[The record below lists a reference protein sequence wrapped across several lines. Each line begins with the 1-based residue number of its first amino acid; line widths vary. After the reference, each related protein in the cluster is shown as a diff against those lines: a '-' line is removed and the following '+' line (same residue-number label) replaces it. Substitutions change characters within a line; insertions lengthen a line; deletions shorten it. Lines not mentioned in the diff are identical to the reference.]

1 MFYSY
6 ENSIRIKYGEESDG
20 RYSIVDGALIDNG
33 LSKDEQNALKE
44 SAPRL
49 LGDILSNVPIALTA
63 GDYDEGRLVKSGA
76 SLNTQA
82 AYDVYKDYLNDEI
95 WPRPY
100 FGSDVSTRLG
110 ELRTDIFSLV
120 NQKKADWIT
129 GNSDIN
135 AEWDAYCASL
145 EKMGVAELVELMQ
158 GAYDNY
164 KAANN

>member
-1 MFYSY
+1 M
-6 ENSIRIKYGEESDG
+6 
-20 RYSIVDGALIDNG
+20 
-33 LSKDEQNALKE
+33 
-44 SAPRL
+44 
-49 LGDILSNVPIALTA
+49 PIALTA